1 MKIVITGGA
10 GFLGRRLARQLAQ
23 RVPSA
28 RIVCFDQAVPADA
41 AADPRLQ
48 FIAGDIADAAAVAAV
63 LGNDT
68 TSVFHLAAVVSGAAE
83 ADFDLGMRVNLD
95 GTRVLLDACR
105 RLPAPPRV
113 VFASSLAVYGGALPP
128 VVTDEVAPAPQS
140 SYGTQK
146 LIGELLVA
154 DCTRKGFIDGRSV
167 RLPTIVVRPGK
178 PNAAASSF
186 ASAIVREPLA
196 GVEVVCPVALDC
208 ALWLASPQTALAGL
222 QHAHDLPR
230 DRWQRTMRGRAL
242 NLPGIT
248 VTVGAMLDALREVGG
263 DAARAR
269 VRVQHDERIAA
280 IVGTWPA
287 RFDTSAAAELGFAG
301 DADFTSIVRAYAREY
316 GGAPG
321 SQPSP
326 ASAGEGA
333 REASG

>member
-10 GFLGRRLARQLAQ
+10 GFLGRQLARQLAQ
-23 RVPSA
+23 REPSA
-28 RIVCFDQAVPADA
+28 RVVCFDQAVPADA

-48 FIAGDIADAAAVAAV
+48 FIAGDIADPAAVVAA
-63 LGNDT
+63 LGSDAT
-68 TSVFHLAAVVSGAAE
+68 GVFHLAAVVSGAAE
-83 ADFDLGMRVNLD
+83 ADFDLGMGVNLD
-95 GTRVLLDACR
+95 GTRTLLDACR
-105 RLPAPPRV
+105 RLPAPPKL

-154 DCTRKGFIDGRSV
+154 DCTRKGFVDGRSV
-167 RLPTIVVRPGK
+167 RLPSIVVRPGK

-186 ASAIVREPLA
+186 ASGIIREPLA
-196 GVEVVCPVALDC
+196 GVAAVCPVALDS
-208 ALWLASPQTALAGL
+208 ALWLASPHTALAGL

-230 DRWQRTMRGRAL
+230 DRWQRATRGRAL

-269 VRVQHDERIAA
+269 VRVQRDERIAA
-280 IVGTWPA
+280 IVGSWPA
-287 RFDTSAAAELGFAG
+287 RFDTQAAAALGFVG
-301 DADFTSIVRAYAREY
+301 DSDFPSIVRRYVQRV
-316 GGAPG
+316 
-321 SQPSP
+321 
-326 ASAGEGA
+326 AG
-333 REASG
+333 